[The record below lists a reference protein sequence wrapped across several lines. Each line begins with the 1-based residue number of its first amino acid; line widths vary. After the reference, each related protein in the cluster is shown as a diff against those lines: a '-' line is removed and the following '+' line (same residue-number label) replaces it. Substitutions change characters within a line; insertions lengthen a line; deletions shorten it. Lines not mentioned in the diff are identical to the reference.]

1 MKKLRIKI
9 IRVLRFIKNAYNEGR
24 REPSTQPF
32 WR

>member
-9 IRVLRFIKNAYNEGR
+9 FRVARFIKNAYNEGR
-24 REPSTQPF
+24 REPSQQVF